1 MVIVY
6 RSCVGWCLR
15 RYQIAAEFTYTP
27 EDTHS
32 KYQTRSQSEI
42 RAPCVLCV
50 GSSGYLA
57 SFPDRLSPRLDENKN
72 GGC

>member
-6 RSCVGWCLR
+6 RSCVGWYLR

-32 KYQTRSQSEI
+32 KYQTRSQSGSYFVFSVWDLQAFLCNLVI
-42 RAPCVLCV
+42 CV
-50 GSSGYLA
+50 SSGYLA
-57 SFPDRLSPRLDENKN
+57 IVSAT
-72 GGC
+72 